1 MLDQLIHIISI
12 GSKNLSS
19 PFTIKTCDPKK
30 YFTLIMSYSEPEIW
44 LIRKP
49 QTKTIYF
56 SIAILFIV

>member
-12 GSKNLSS
+12 GYKNLSS
-19 PFTIKTCDPKK
+19 PFTIKTCDLKK
-30 YFTLIMSYSEPEIW
+30 YFTLIMSYSEAKIV

-56 SIAILFIV
+56 STVILFMI

>member
-19 PFTIKTCDPKK
+19 PFTIKTCDQKK
-30 YFTLIMSYSEPEIW
+30 YFTLIMSYSEAKIA

-56 SIAILFIV
+56 SIVILFIV

>member
-19 PFTIKTCDPKK
+19 PLTIKTCDPKK
-30 YFTLIMSYSEPEIW
+30 YFTLIMSYSEAKIV
-44 LIRKP
+44 LIRKL

-56 SIAILFIV
+56 SIVILFIV

>member
-1 MLDQLIHIISI
+1 MLDQLIYIISI
-12 GSKNLSS
+12 GSKNLYS

-30 YFTLIMSYSEPEIW
+30 YFTLIMSYSETKIA

-56 SIAILFIV
+56 STVILFIV

>member
-12 GSKNLSS
+12 GLKNLSS

-30 YFTLIMSYSEPEIW
+30 YFTLIMSYSEAKIAI
-44 LIRKP
+44 IRKQ

-56 SIAILFIV
+56 SIVILFMI

>member
-12 GSKNLSS
+12 GSKNLSFPS
-19 PFTIKTCDPKK
+19 TIKTCDPKK
-30 YFTLIMSYSEPEIW
+30 YFTLIMSYSEAKIA

-56 SIAILFIV
+56 STVILFMI